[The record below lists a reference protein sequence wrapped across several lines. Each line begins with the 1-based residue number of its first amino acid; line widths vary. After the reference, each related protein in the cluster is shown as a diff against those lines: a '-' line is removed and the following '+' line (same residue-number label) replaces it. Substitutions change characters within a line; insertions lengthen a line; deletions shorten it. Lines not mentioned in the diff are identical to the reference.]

1 MKVGV
6 TGASGFIGR
15 KLTKKLLDSGYEVK
29 KFVRREPQAEDEIYW
44 SPSKKEIDKDKFKE
58 LDAVIHLAGESIA
71 PKDILGFLPF
81 AGGRWNKERKSRI
94 YWSRKWAADLFVETY
109 KSLEEYPNIFISA
122 SGIGVYGEHGDEV
135 ITENTSYNRGSFEQ
149 LVVEEAW
156 EDPLNELKKMDIRVV
171 KARKG
176 IILGKGNVAT
186 DIFTL
191 VTKLNIS
198 SPIGKGNQY
207 FSWVSIDDVVNAYI
221 FCLENKNL
229 EGPVNFVSPEPL
241 KQKDFSRV
249 IAKIMNKKYFFPPLP
264 PIFMKIAIGWELGES
279 LGLTSMRII
288 PEKLLKENFEFEA
301 QTLEMCEKEFVG

>member
-191 VTKLNIS
+191 VTIT
-198 SPIGKGNQY
+198 I
-207 FSWVSIDDVVNAYI
+207 
-221 FCLENKNL
+221 
-229 EGPVNFVSPEPL
+229 
-241 KQKDFSRV
+241 
-249 IAKIMNKKYFFPPLP
+249 
-264 PIFMKIAIGWELGES
+264 
-279 LGLTSMRII
+279 
-288 PEKLLKENFEFEA
+288 
-301 QTLEMCEKEFVG
+301 

>member
-1 MKVGV
+1 MKIGV

-15 KLTKKLLDSGYEVK
+15 KLTKKLTESGYEVK
-29 KFVRREPQAEDEIYW
+29 KFVRREVSNDDEIYW
-44 SPSKKEIDKDKFKE
+44 SPIKKEIDVEKFKN

-71 PKDILGFLPF
+71 PKDIFGFLPF

-109 KSLEEYPNIFISA
+109 ANLDKFPKIFISA
-122 SGIGVYGEHGDEV
+122 SGIGIYGEHGDEV
-135 ITENTSYNRGSFEQ
+135 ITERTSYNRGSFEQ

-156 EDPLNELKKMDIRVV
+156 EDPLLEVKKHGVRVV
-171 KARKG
+171 NARKG

-191 VTKLNIS
+191 VSKLNIS

-207 FSWVSIDDVVNAYI
+207 FSWISIDDVVNAYI
-221 FCLENKNL
+221 FCIENQNL

-241 KQKDFSRV
+241 KQKDFSRI

-264 PIFMKIAIGWELGES
+264 PILMKIAIGWELGES

-288 PEKLLKENFEFEA
+288 PEKLLKENFNFEC
-301 QTLEMCEKEFVG
+301 QTLEMCKEEFVD

>member
-1 MKVGV
+1 MRVGV

-15 KLTKKLLDSGYEVK
+15 KLTRKLIDSGYEVK

-109 KSLEEYPNIFISA
+109 KSLEEYPKIFISA

-156 EDPLNELKKMDIRVV
+156 EDPLNEIKNMDIRVV

-191 VTKLNIS
+191 VSKLNIS

-207 FSWVSIDDVVNAYI
+207 FSWVSIDDVINAYI
-221 FCLENKNL
+221 FCLENENL
-229 EGPVNFVSPEPL
+229 QGPVNFVSPEPL
-241 KQKDFSRV
+241 KQRDFSKV
-249 IAKIMNKKYFFPPLP
+249 VAKIMKKKYFFPPLP

-301 QTLEMCEKEFVG
+301 QTLEMCEKEFIE

>member
-29 KFVRREPQAEDEIYW
+29 KFVRREPQSEDEIYW

-109 KSLEEYPNIFISA
+109 KSLEEYPKIFISA

-221 FCLENKNL
+221 FCLENENL

-241 KQKDFSRV
+241 KQKDFSKV

-264 PIFMKIAIGWELGES
+264 LILMKIAIGWELGES

-301 QTLEMCEKEFVG
+301 QTLEMCKKEFAG

>member
-29 KFVRREPQAEDEIYW
+29 KFVRREPQSEDEIYW

-109 KSLEEYPNIFISA
+109 KSLEEFPKIFISA

-156 EDPLNELKKMDIRVV
+156 EDPLNEIKNMDIRVV

-221 FCLENKNL
+221 FCLENENL

-241 KQKDFSRV
+241 KQKDFSKV
-249 IAKIMNKKYFFPPLP
+249 IAKIMNKKYFFPRLP
-264 PIFMKIAIGWELGES
+264 PILMKIAIGWELGES

-301 QTLEMCEKEFVG
+301 QTLEMCKKEFAG

>member
-6 TGASGFIGR
+6 TGATGFIGR

-29 KFVRREPQAEDEIYW
+29 KFVRREPQSEDEIYW

-109 KSLEEYPNIFISA
+109 KSLEEYPKIFISA

-156 EDPLNELKKMDIRVV
+156 EDPLNEIKNMDIRVV

-221 FCLENKNL
+221 FCLENENL

-241 KQKDFSRV
+241 KQKDFSKV
-249 IAKIMNKKYFFPPLP
+249 IAKIMIKKYFFPPLP
-264 PIFMKIAIGWELGES
+264 PILMKIAIGWELGES

-301 QTLEMCEKEFVG
+301 QTLEMCKKEFAG

>member
-29 KFVRREPQAEDEIYW
+29 KFVRREPQSEDEIYW

-94 YWSRKWAADLFVETY
+94 YWSRKWAADLFVQTY
-109 KSLEEYPNIFISA
+109 KSLEEYPKIFISA

-221 FCLENKNL
+221 FCLENENL

-241 KQKDFSRV
+241 KQKDFSKV
-249 IAKIMNKKYFFPPLP
+249 IAKIMNKKYPFPPLP
-264 PIFMKIAIGWELGES
+264 PILMKIAIGLELGES

-301 QTLEMCEKEFVG
+301 QTLEMCKKEFAG

>member
-29 KFVRREPQAEDEIYW
+29 KFVRREPQSEDEIYW

-109 KSLEEYPNIFISA
+109 KSLEEYPKIFISA

-156 EDPLNELKKMDIRVV
+156 EDPLNEIKNMDIRVV

-221 FCLENKNL
+221 FCLENENL

-241 KQKDFSRV
+241 KQKDFQGYCKNYEQKIFFSS
-249 IAKIMNKKYFFPPLP
+249 IAANINENSNRMGIRRKP
-264 PIFMKIAIGWELGES
+264 
-279 LGLTSMRII
+279 RI
-288 PEKLLKENFEFEA
+288 N
-301 QTLEMCEKEFVG
+301 

>member
-1 MKVGV
+1 MIVGV

-15 KLTKKLLDSGYEVK
+15 KLTKKLQDSGYEVK
-29 KFVRREPQAEDEIYW
+29 KFVRRETQSEDEIYW
-44 SPSKKEIDKDKFKE
+44 SPSKKEIDINKFKE
-58 LDAVIHLAGESIA
+58 LDAIIHLAGESIA
-71 PKDILGFLPF
+71 PKDIFGFFPF
-81 AGGRWNKERKSRI
+81 AGGRWSKERKSRI

-109 KSLEEYPNIFISA
+109 ESTEDFPKIFISA
-122 SGIGVYGEHGDEV
+122 SGIGIYGEHGDEI
-135 ITENTSYNRGSFEQ
+135 ITESTSYERGSFEQ

-156 EDPLNELKKMDIRVV
+156 EDPLIDLKKMGVRVV
-171 KARKG
+171 NARKG

-191 VTKLNIS
+191 ISKLNIS

-207 FSWVSIDDVVNAYI
+207 FSWVSIDDVIDAYI
-221 FCLENKNL
+221 FCLKNDNL
-229 EGPVNFVSPEPL
+229 QGPVNFVSPEPL
-241 KQKDFSRV
+241 KQKDFSKV
-249 IAKIMNKKYFFPPLP
+249 IAKIMKKKYFFPPLP

-301 QTLEMCEKEFVG
+301 QTLEMCEKEFIE

>member
-15 KLTKKLLDSGYEVK
+15 KLTKKLLDSGYEVS
-29 KFVRREPQAEDEIYW
+29 KFVRREPKSDDEIYW
-44 SPSKKEIDKDKFKE
+44 SPAKKEIDIEKFQE

-71 PKDILGFLPF
+71 PKDIFGFLPF

-94 YWSRKWAADLFVETY
+94 YWSRKWSSDLFVETY
-109 KSLEEYPNIFISA
+109 KKLEEFPNIFISA
-122 SGIGVYGEHGDEV
+122 SGIGVYGEHGDQI
-135 ITENTSYNRGSFEQ
+135 ITESTSYNRGSFEQ

-156 EDPLNELKKMDIRVV
+156 EDPLLELKKMDIRVV
-171 KARKG
+171 NARKG

-191 VTKLNIS
+191 VSKLNLS

-207 FSWVSIDDVVNAYI
+207 FSWISIEDVVNAYV
-221 FCLENKNL
+221 FCLENDNL

-241 KQKDFSRV
+241 KQKDFSKI

-264 PIFMKIAIGWELGES
+264 PILMKFAIGWELGES

-288 PEKLLKENFEFEA
+288 PEKLLKESFDFEC
-301 QTLEMCEKEFVG
+301 QTLEMCKKEFLD

>member
-29 KFVRREPQAEDEIYW
+29 KFVRREPQSEDEIYW

-109 KSLEEYPNIFISA
+109 KSLEEYPKIFISA
-122 SGIGVYGEHGDEV
+122 SVIGVYGEHGDEV

-156 EDPLNELKKMDIRVV
+156 EDPLNEIKNMDIRVV

-221 FCLENKNL
+221 FCLENENL

-241 KQKDFSRV
+241 KQKDFSKV

-264 PIFMKIAIGWELGES
+264 PILMKIAIGWELGES

-301 QTLEMCEKEFVG
+301 QTLEMCKKEFAG

>member
-6 TGASGFIGR
+6 TGATGFIGR

-29 KFVRREPQAEDEIYW
+29 KFVRREPQSEDEIYW

-109 KSLEEYPNIFISA
+109 KSLEEYPKIFISA

-156 EDPLNELKKMDIRVV
+156 EDPLNEIKNMDIRVV

-221 FCLENKNL
+221 FCLENENL

-241 KQKDFSRV
+241 KQKDFSKV

-264 PIFMKIAIGWELGES
+264 PIFMKIAIGWV
-279 LGLTSMRII
+279 
-288 PEKLLKENFEFEA
+288 F
-301 QTLEMCEKEFVG
+301 

>member
-109 KSLEEYPNIFISA
+109 KSLEEYPKIFISA

-156 EDPLNELKKMDIRVV
+156 EDPLNEIKNMDIRVV

-221 FCLENKNL
+221 FCLENENL

-241 KQKDFSRV
+241 KQKDFSKV
-249 IAKIMNKKYFFPPLP
+249 IAKIMNKKYLFPPLP
-264 PIFMKIAIGWELGES
+264 PILMKIAIGWELGES

-301 QTLEMCEKEFVG
+301 QTLEMCKKEFAG

>member
-1 MKVGV
+1 MIVGV
-6 TGASGFIGR
+6 TGASGFIGK
-15 KLTKKLLDSGYEVK
+15 KLTKKLQDSGYKVR
-29 KFVRREPQAEDEIYW
+29 KFVRREPKSEDEIYW
-44 SPSKKEIDKDKFKE
+44 SPSRKEIDINKFKE
-58 LDAVIHLAGESIA
+58 LDAIIHLAGESIA

-81 AGGRWNKERKSRI
+81 AGGRWSKERKSRI
-94 YWSRKWAADLFVETY
+94 YWSRKWAADLFVKTY
-109 KSLEEYPNIFISA
+109 KSSEDFPKIFISA
-122 SGIGVYGEHGDEV
+122 SGIGIYGEHGDEI
-135 ITENTSYNRGSFEQ
+135 ITESTSYERGSFEQ

-156 EDPLNELKKMDIRVV
+156 EDPLIDLKKMGVRVV
-171 KARKG
+171 NARKG

-191 VTKLNIS
+191 VSKLNIS

-207 FSWVSIDDVVNAYI
+207 FSWVSIDDVMNAYI
-221 FCLENKNL
+221 FCLENENL

-241 KQKDFSRV
+241 KQKDFSKV

-301 QTLEMCEKEFVG
+301 QTLEMCEKEFIE